1 MSNDPKSRFDRKVD
15 DFDRDFDRMKKVGIA
30 FSVISTLIFIGLA
43 GFVIWVIVMLM
54 RFYGVI

>member
-15 DFDRDFDRMKKVGIA
+15 DFDREFDRMKKVGIA
-30 FSVISTLIFIGLA
+30 FSVISVFASISLA

>member
-30 FSVISTLIFIGLA
+30 FSVISALISIGLV
-43 GFVIWVIVMLM
+43 GFVI
-54 RFYGVI
+54 